1 MAYDFDEDGHLH
13 FFKDKL
19 EKGINC
25 NDEYYNSSSK
35 YYDDL
40 PKEVSKIFFTTQ
52 EECIKT

>member
-1 MAYDFDEDGHLH
+1 MKMVISI

-25 NDEYYNSSSK
+25 NDEYYNGSSK